1 MVRGKDF
8 LEAEIAH
15 VSRPIP
21 QGLGIVEKSVPITA
35 FGKFDEASVATLSLN
50 PSYLEFTNQ
59 KGSHLP
65 NEKNRVFSRFQ
76 DSLEDDDSLSRET
89 ALKTIDSF
97 RKYFD
102 LGSNPYLKWFGPMEN
117 KVLSSVGASYFDGS
131 ATHLDLSQ
139 WATNPIWNKLS
150 EETKQALLDSDLPFL
165 KRQLEHRKFDLVLIN
180 GSTAIREISKT
191 GLVEMKVVDE
201 QQLGKTTVVFYQGQA
216 LGTKFLAWNW
226 YLQSAISEQVR
237 DAIAHWLKSQL

>member
-1 MVRGKDF
+1 MVTHKDF
-8 LEAEIAH
+8 VEAEIAH

-35 FGKFDEASVATLSLN
+35 FGKFDQASVATLSLN

-59 KGSHLP
+59 KGLHLP
-65 NEKNRVFSRFQ
+65 IGKNRVFSRFHH
-76 DSLEDDDSLSRET
+76 SLDDEHSLGRES
-89 ALKTIDSF
+89 ALKTIESF
-97 RKYFD
+97 RNYFD
-102 LGSNPYLKWFGPMEN
+102 LRSRPYLKWFGPME
-117 KVLSSVGASYFDGS
+117 KRVLSSVGASYFDGT

-139 WATNPIWNKLS
+139 WATNPIWNKLT
-150 EETKQALLDSDLPFL
+150 EERKQALLDSDLPFL

-191 GLVEMKVVDE
+191 GLVEMNVIDE
-201 QQLGKTTVVFYQGQA
+201 QQVGKTTVVFYQGQA

-237 DAIAHWLKSQL
+237 DAIAHWLESHA